1 MTMMLLM
8 KVYQYVHDCRV
19 KTYYSKFYH
28 LQKKK
33 SASFILV
40 KTARKQAFSLELYQ
54 YVGAR

>member
-28 LQKKK
+28 LQKK

-40 KTARKQAFSLELYQ
+40 KPARKQAFSRELFQ
-54 YVGAR
+54 YVRAR

>member
-1 MTMMLLM
+1 MTIMLLM

-28 LQKKK
+28 LQKK

>member
-1 MTMMLLM
+1 MTIMLLM
-8 KVYQYVHDCRV
+8 KVYQYVHDCCV

-28 LQKKK
+28 LQRK